1 MSFLQSIFNPGTGTP
16 ANGAPAPAGPGN
28 PAPVHPLAAPAVPAA
43 PAEPAAPVSPLDAFT
58 TLWQTAKNPDGT
70 PKVVPTN
77 QLNQPIFNFDAKAVS
92 ESASKMD
99 FASAIPADTITKAL
113 GGDASAFAEAI
124 NAAVRTAV
132 VGMTLNQGQLINQ
145 AMVANNGRITESLP
159 SHIKQVQLRETE
171 SSNPVFDH
179 PAAQPLVQSL
189 KQMAF
194 AKDPSASPAEI
205 NKMISDYLT
214 GFATAVN
221 ENSPDTVKQR
231 ATVAKGETD
240 WSTFLQ

>member
-1 MSFLQSIFNPGTGTP
+1 MSFLTSIFNPATGTP
-16 ANGAPAPAGPGN
+16 ANGAPAPAAPA
-28 PAPVHPLAAPAVPAA
+28 APVAATPPAAPTVPAA
-43 PAEPAAPVSPLDAFT
+43 PAAPVSPLDQFT
-58 TLWQTAKNPDGT
+58 KLWQTPTNADGT
-70 PKVVPTN
+70 PKQVPTN

-99 FASAIPADTITKAL
+99 FTSSIAPETIAKAL
-113 GGDASAFAEAI
+113 SGDASAFA
-124 NAAVRTAV
+124 AALNQAVQTAV

-145 AMVANNGRITESLP
+145 AVTANNARITDSLP
-159 SHIKQVQLRETE
+159 THIKRAQLNDAE

-194 AKDPSASPAEI
+194 AKDPSASPTEI
-205 NKMISDYLT
+205 NKMVADYLT

-221 ENSPDTVKQR
+221 ENSPAAIQQK
-231 ATVAKGETD
+231 ATVAKGEQD
-240 WSTFLQ
+240 WSSFLN